1 MDNLPI
7 PPEQNLEQPVVP
19 PPPKINPMFIIGG
32 LILIAIILTG
42 GIFIGRYLNTSQN
55 IPAQEITPIPT
66 VTPMVIPSV
75 IPSETPAP
83 TPTVT
88 PIPDSTANW
97 KTYTSKEYGF
107 SFKYPPTTNYTYPGG
122 IRESQIDNHTQ
133 VDLYT
138 FDDDLVLPVITVKQD
153 QCRSDSILVED
164 GQQLLKLMI
173 GIKNLIVKTKN
184 GHCLSIFRDIYEP
197 LDMLKRSNDI
207 LDQILSTFKF
217 LN

>member
-1 MDNLPI
+1 MAL
-7 PPEQNLEQPVVP
+7 
-19 PPPKINPMFIIGG
+19 
-32 LILIAIILTG
+32 ILTG
-42 GIFIGRYLNTSQN
+42 GIFIGKNLNTSQN

>member
-1 MDNLPI
+1 MDNLPNT
-7 PPEQNLEQPVVP
+7 PEQNLEQPVIP
-19 PPPKINPMFIIGG
+19 PPPKINPLYIIGG
-32 LILIAIILTG
+32 LFIMALILTG
-42 GIFIGRYLNTSQN
+42 GIFIGKNLNTSQN